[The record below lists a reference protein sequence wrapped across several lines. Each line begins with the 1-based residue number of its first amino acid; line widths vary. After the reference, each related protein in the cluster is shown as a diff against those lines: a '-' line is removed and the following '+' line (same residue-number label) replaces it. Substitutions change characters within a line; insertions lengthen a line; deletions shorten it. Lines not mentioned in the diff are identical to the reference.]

1 MSSHLAWYVARA
13 AGITAWA
20 LLSAAVIWGLL
31 LSTRVLRGRPT
42 PRWLLDLHR
51 FLGGLAVAFTAVHVA
66 GLVADDYLHF
76 GLADVL
82 VPFSSG
88 WRPGA
93 VALGVVGLW
102 LLAAVEITSLL
113 MSRLPRRWWHG
124 IHLSSYALFW
134 TATLHAL
141 LAGTDA
147 ANRAFVLAVDAAAAA
162 VLALT
167 VVRVTVPRP
176 GRRRRTGPPSPRPH
190 PNPPRRRSLAPQRR
204 PTPTR

>member
-1 MSSHLAWYVARA
+1 MTPRLAWYVARA
-13 AGITAWA
+13 AGITAWG
-20 LLSAAVIWGLL
+20 LLATAVIWGLL

-51 FLGGLAVAFTAVHVA
+51 FLGGLAVVFTGVHLG
-66 GLVADDYLHF
+66 GLMADNYLHF
-76 GLADVL
+76 GLADLL
-82 VPFSSG
+82 VPFAAG

-113 MSRLPRRWWHG
+113 TRRMPRRWWHAV
-124 IHLSSYALFW
+124 HLSSYALFW

-147 ANRAFVLAVDAAAAA
+147 GRRPFVIAVDTAAAV

-167 VVRVTVPRP
+167 AIRVTVPRP
-176 GRRRRTGPPSPRPH
+176 GHRRG
-190 PNPPRRRSLAPQRR
+190 PQRR
-204 PTPTR
+204 PVPAHPRRPLPTR